1 MSAIRRIGQPLV
13 PARLRPTL
21 GAAIRPLR
29 YRGDGVECPCCES
42 TFRHFAPHR
51 SRPRA
56 KCPRCGSLE
65 RHRLLWLYL
74 AEETDF
80 MSAGYSML
88 HFAPEYF
95 IQRRFK
101 QLPNLRY
108 VSADLDSALAMDR
121 VDIMDMPYEAESFDI
136 VICSHVLEHVGDD
149 LRALRE
155 VQRVMTPGGKAIV
168 MSPIDWT
175 RDLTLEDPSV
185 TAPEDRHRVFGQSDH
200 VRLYGRD
207 FHERLEAAGFDVSVE
222 RYLERVDESLIR
234 RYGLRRED
242 ALFGHEPIFVC
253 APSGSDAGRTPAV
266 SGSLS
271 SP

>member
-1 MSAIRRIGQPLV
+1 
-13 PARLRPTL
+13 
-21 GAAIRPLR
+21 
-29 YRGDGVECPCCES
+29 
-42 TFRHFAPHR
+42 
-51 SRPRA
+51 
-56 KCPRCGSLE
+56 
-65 RHRLLWLYL
+65 
-74 AEETDF
+74 

-101 QLPNLRY
+101 RLPDLRY
-108 VSADLDSALAMDR
+108 VSADLDSPLAMDR
-121 VDIMDMPYEAESFDI
+121 VDITRMPYEERSFDV

-149 LRALRE
+149 LQALRE
-155 VQRVMTPGGKAIV
+155 MRRVLTPSGRAIV

-175 RDLTLEDPSV
+175 RELTLEDPSV

-207 FHERLEAAGFDVSVE
+207 FQERLKAAGFDVSVE
-222 RYLERVDESLIR
+222 RYLERLDEGLIR

-253 APSGSDAGRTPAV
+253 APSGRDAGHTPAV